1 MILDNFAFIK
11 DIDLRYCLGAI
22 ASVGSNGGQDKT
34 TTKSV
39 TPSAI
44 EPALRRLK
52 THLGSFGAKM
62 DLENVS

>member
-11 DIDLRYCLGAI
+11 EIDLRYCLGAR
-22 ASVGSNGGQDKT
+22 ASVGSNGETTT

-52 THLGSFGAKM
+52 SVQFGKAKTKTAITK
-62 DLENVS
+62 